1 MLRPIILA
9 PILLLTTP
17 ALLAR
22 PAGGA
27 EPIQILHPAPKA
39 LVRGAGVVAFVV
51 VGEGRFTARLNDKQ
65 LPSPAKAGRVWHWVV
80 RLRAGRN
87 LLAVGPT
94 GEPAVATREIVYAA
108 PFFDEERIPRGF
120 VPRPFHGDPA
130 MERSCGTCHDLI
142 AKPTDRNP
150 TSPEDSS
157 CYTCHRRLVKEQEVH
172 GPAAVWGCLLCHDPQ
187 AKPTPYATP
196 ARVLEVCYGCHTTQR
211 AYFFSAKYQHGPTST
226 GRCTICHNPH
236 GSPNPF
242 WLKRAPWDLCTSCH
256 FEKATGRHVI
266 AWGPSGD
273 THPTRG
279 RPDPMRPERELACN
293 SCHNPHAANS
303 QYLWNFDAR
312 RHTELCQTCH
322 KK

>member
-1 MLRPIILA
+1 MRWAMHPSVLFCIAVAALPAAAGAPVRILQ
-9 PILLLTTP
+9 PP
-17 ALLAR
+17 
-22 PAGGA
+22 P
-27 EPIQILHPAPKA
+27 QA
-39 LVRGAGVVAFVV
+39 LVRGGGVAAFVV
-51 VGEGRFTARLNDKQ
+51 AGEGPLLAKLNGAP
-65 LPSPAKAGRVWHWVV
+65 LPEPTDAGAVSHWVV

-87 LLAVGPT
+87 VFAVGPA
-94 GEPAVATREIVYAA
+94 GGPVADTREIVFLA
-108 PFFDEERIPRGF
+108 PFFDEERIPSGF
-120 VPRPFHGDPA
+120 AARPFHGNGAAHGACGDCHELSARRADPPPK
-130 MERSCGTCHDLI
+130 R
-142 AKPTDRNP
+142 PTD
-150 TSPEDSS
+150 SP
-157 CYTCHRRLVKEQEVH
+157 CYICHRRLLNEREVH
-172 GPAAVWGCLLCHDPQ
+172 GPAAVWGCLVCHDPQ
-187 AKPTPYATP
+187 AQPTPYATP
-196 ARVLEVCYGCHTTQR
+196 ARVLELCYGCHTDQKE
-211 AYFFSAKYQHGPTST
+211 YFFSAKYQHGPTTT

>member
-1 MLRPIILA
+1 MLRALLPCCLLA
-9 PILLLTTP
+9 ILLAAGP
-17 ALLAR
+17 A
-22 PAGGA
+22 AGG
-27 EPIQILHPAPKA
+27 EPVTILQPPPNAVVRGGGVAA
-39 LVRGAGVVAFVV
+39 LVVMA
-51 VGEGRFTARLNDKQ
+51 GEGRLVAKLNDNP
-65 LPSPAKAGRVWHWVV
+65 LPPPTEVGPIRHWVV

-87 LLAVGPT
+87 ALTVGPA
-94 GEPAVATREIVYAA
+94 GAPAAAAREIVYVP
-108 PFFDEERIPRGF
+108 PFFDESRIPGDF
-120 VPRPFHGDPA
+120 KTQPFHGDEATGQICGGCHKLTASLSDPGPKQPA
-130 MERSCGTCHDLI
+130 DSPCYACH
-142 AKPTDRNP
+142 K
-150 TSPEDSS
+150 
-157 CYTCHRRLVKEQEVH
+157 HLVKEREVH
-172 GPAAVWGCLLCHDPQ
+172 GPAAVWGCLFCHRPD
-187 AKPTPYATP
+187 AKPTPYAPP
-196 ARVLEVCYGCHTTQR
+196 ARVIDLCYLCHADQR
-211 AYFFSAKYQHGPTST
+211 AYFYSAQYQHGPTST

-303 QYLWNFDAR
+303 QYLWNFDAK

>member
-1 MLRPIILA
+1 MFRSWLPCCLLA
-9 PILLLTTP
+9 ILL
-17 ALLAR
+17 AAG
-22 PAGGA
+22 PAGGG
-27 EPIQILHPAPKA
+27 EPVTILRPPPNAVVRGGGVAA
-39 LVRGAGVVAFVV
+39 LVVMA
-51 VGEGRFTARLNDKQ
+51 GEGALVAQLNDSP
-65 LPSPAKAGRVWHWVV
+65 LPPPTEVGPIRHWVV

-87 LLAVGPT
+87 VFAVGPA
-94 GEPAVATREIVYAA
+94 GGPVAATREIIYAA
-108 PFFDEERIPRGF
+108 PFFDEARIPSDF
-120 VPRPFHGDPA
+120 AARPFHGGEVAGQFCGGCHKLSASRADPPPKQP
-130 MERSCGTCHDLI
+130 SD
-142 AKPTDRNP
+142 
-150 TSPEDSS
+150 SP
-157 CYTCHRRLVKEQEVH
+157 CYTCHRHLVKEREVH
-172 GPAAVWGCLLCHDPQ
+172 GPAAVWGCLFCHDPE

-196 ARVLEVCYGCHTTQR
+196 ARVLDLCYTCHVVQKN
-211 AYFFSAKYQHGPTST
+211 YFFSAKYQHGPTST

-303 QYLWNFDAR
+303 QYLWNFDAK

>member
-1 MLRPIILA
+1 MRRNVFLSLLVLTTGATLIARAGPAGDPIEILRP
-9 PILLLTTP
+9 P
-17 ALLAR
+17 
-22 PAGGA
+22 
-27 EPIQILHPAPKA
+27 PKA
-39 LVRGAGVVAFVV
+39 LVLGGGVVAFVV
-51 VGEGRFTARLNDKQ
+51 TSESTLAAQLNGDPLPPPTLAGEVQ
-65 LPSPAKAGRVWHWVV
+65 HWVV
-80 RLRAGRN
+80 KLRAGQN
-87 LLAVGPT
+87 LFAVGPA
-94 GEPAVATREIVYAA
+94 GGPVAATRQIVYAA
-108 PFFDEERIPRGF
+108 PFFDEERIPPGF
-120 VPRPFHGDPA
+120 APRPFHGDTTMTQLCGDCHVLA
-130 MERSCGTCHDLI
+130 ATASDRS
-142 AKPTDRNP
+142 PP
-150 TSPEDSS
+150 SPQDSS
-157 CYTCHRRLVKEQEVH
+157 CYDCHRRLVNEREVH
-172 GPAAVWGCLLCHDPQ
+172 GPAAVWACLICHDPQ
-187 AKPTPYATP
+187 AKPTPYAMP
-196 ARVLEVCYGCHTTQR
+196 ARVLDLCYTCHTAQR

-266 AWGPSGD
+266 AWGPGGD

-303 QYLWNFDAR
+303 PYLWNFDAR